1 MIFRLSQKLS
11 GKIKAGTLPTLPL
24 DQNPFVDWSATL
36 FLANRIQHILL
47 TNSKSLYSVVMLG
60 KGVADEGDFIERT
73 LRTLGEFTADDG
85 LQIIYRRFIAPSSAT
100 VRFSKAVDRSVTGS
114 MNDLVLHA
122 TDCLTDGKLSPHEV
136 GFKLNE
142 IPFSSLKYAMP
153 REAFKKM
160 VDGIEG

>member
-1 MIFRLSQKLS
+1 MIFRLSQKLN
-11 GKIKAGTLPTLPL
+11 GKIKVGSLPTLPI
-24 DQNPFVDWSATL
+24 DQNPFADWSATL
-36 FLANRIQHILL
+36 LIANRIQHILL
-47 TNSKSLYSVVMLG
+47 TNTRSLYSVVMLG
-60 KGVADEGDFIERT
+60 KGVVDEGDFIERA

-85 LQIIYRRFIAPSSAT
+85 LQFIYQRFIAPSSAT

-122 TDCLTDGKLSPHEV
+122 TDWLTEGERSPHEV

-153 REAFKKM
+153 REAFKTM
-160 VDGIEG
+160 ADENEG